1 MGYKSAVQTVNLIEN
16 KTIEVNFELE
26 EEALS
31 LNEVVV
37 SVNRTE
43 TNKKLASTIVSVV
56 SPELFEVIAT
66 SNLAESMNFRSGVRV
81 ENNCSNCGTAQL
93 RINGLDGQYLQVL
106 LDRRPIFSSL
116 AAVYGLEQLPV
127 AND

>member
-1 MGYKSAVQTVNLIEN
+1 MLLFDGIACISIPNFLRTYLRRLTLIALFVGYKSAVQTVNLIEN

-31 LNEVVV
+31 LDEVVV
-37 SVNRTE
+37 PVNRTE

-56 SPELFEVIAT
+56 SPKLFEVIAT

-81 ENNCSNCGTAQL
+81 ENNCSNCGTA
-93 RINGLDGQYLQVL
+93 
-106 LDRRPIFSSL
+106 
-116 AAVYGLEQLPV
+116 
-127 AND
+127 